1 MEPLSV
7 EAPLLDARNLHKSY
21 GDKKVVCGVDLSIRP
36 GQVKA
41 MLGPSGSGKS
51 TALRLLNLLER
62 PDEGTI
68 VLDSKP
74 IGTTMRRGRVVPA
87 SEAVLAK
94 QRSAVGMVFQ
104 NFNLF
109 PHLEAKRNVMSALI
123 TVKKMPRADAAD
135 LAQEMLERVGLKD
148 FGRSYPSE
156 LSGGQQQ
163 RVAIARALVMRP
175 KLMLFDEPTSALD
188 PELVGEVLRVMESL
202 AADGMTML
210 VVTHE
215 IRFARKVAD
224 EVILL
229 DSGAIVEQQAPEGFF
244 DDPQHERTKEFLRHV
259 H

>member
-1 MEPLSV
+1 METLDNK
-7 EAPLLDARNLHKSY
+7 APLLDARNLHKRY
-21 GDKKVVCGVDLSIRP
+21 GSKPVLRGVDLSIRA

-68 VLDSKP
+68 EVDGEPL
-74 IGTTMRRGRVVPA
+74 GTVKRRGKVVPA
-87 SEAVLAK
+87 PESVLAK

-109 PHLEAKRNVMSALI
+109 PHLDAKHNVMAGLT
-123 TVKKMPRADAAD
+123 TVQRLPRSDAAEQ
-135 LAQEMLERVGLKD
+135 AEEMLDRVGLKD
-148 FGRSYPSE
+148 FGRSYPAE

-175 KLMLFDEPTSALD
+175 KLILFDEPTSALD
-188 PELVGEVLRVMESL
+188 PELVGEVLRVMERL

-215 IRFARKVAD
+215 TRFARKVAD
-224 EVILL
+224 EVVLF
-229 DSGAIVEQQAPEGFF
+229 DAGVIVEQQAPDGFF
-244 DDPQHERTKEFLRHV
+244 DNPQHERTKEFLRHV